1 LRARGHRA
9 LTPTMTGATLSAHV
23 GEIVDVLRNDDV
35 QNAVLCGHSYGGLV
49 ISGVVEAVPERVG
62 ALVFLDAFVP
72 GDGQSL
78 HDLVAEAQR
87 ARQIEAAAANDGF
100 VPPVPAEV
108 FGVNE
113 ADRAYVDSMCVPQP
127 LATFREGLRL
137 TGARERVAHK
147 TYLRAGTY
155 RSIPFDAA
163 RDAVSG
169 APGWVV
175 DTIPSGHDV
184 MLDAPAELAVALIA
198 AAERAG
204 LA

>member
-1 LRARGHRA
+1 
-9 LTPTMTGATLSAHV
+9 
-23 GEIVDVLRNDDV
+23 VLRNDDL
-35 QNAVLCGHSYGGLV
+35 QNTVLCGHSYGGLV

-78 HDLVAEAQR
+78 HDLVPESRRAQ
-87 ARQIEAAAANDGF
+87 QIEAAAANGGF
-100 VPPVPAEV
+100 VPPVPAAL

-127 LATFREGLRL
+127 LVTFREGLRL
-137 TGARERVAHK
+137 TGARERVPHK
-147 TYLRAGTY
+147 TYLRAGRY
-155 RSIPFDAA
+155 RSDPFDAA
-163 RDAVSG
+163 RDAVTG

-175 DTIPSGHDV
+175 ETLPSGHDA
-184 MLDAPAELAVALIA
+184 MLDVPAELTAELIA